1 MAGAQNDGLSLAE
14 RRRRLEAQRA
24 QQGHGGSGAARGA
37 TAAEGAAATPEVP
50 LHLLVHNPRNARRAL
65 EGIEGLADS
74 FESGGLLQ
82 PCLVVP
88 VATFRAAFPECAA
101 DLPGEGYVV
110 LGGNRRLAAA
120 QQAGLASL
128 PVHVNA
134 KLQTREQILVAAA
147 TENIAREELKPFEEL
162 DTIEDL
168 KSMLGTYDA
177 VAKKLGM
184 SAGWVSQRR
193 RLANLQPELRQALE
207 SRAPG
212 MTIELARSLGKIK
225 DREGQLK
232 AWEAARQRAEELDS
246 ETPDTSQ
253 APRKKK
259 GKVPAQKKAV
269 ETSAPLD
276 EAAKAR
282 RDSCRDAV
290 GAGAGDLARL
300 CLIAAQSPAA
310 PDEAAALAGQWLT
323 EAAAGSSALNLST
336 LASEEG
342 SERQHQAAIAIAL
355 AHCEL
360 HMTRTGGSDAVHA
373 RAYTDWLETHTDY
386 QPAHT
391 EPAATA

>member
-24 QQGHGGSGAARGA
+24 QQGHGGSGAARGVVA
-37 TAAEGAAATPEVP
+37 VGGVAATPEVS
-50 LHLLVHNPRNARRAL
+50 LGLLVHNPRNARQSL
-65 EGIEGLADS
+65 EGIEGLADT
-74 FESGGLLQ
+74 FEGAGLLQ

-88 VATFRAAFPECAA
+88 VATFRSAFPECAA
-101 DLPGEGYVV
+101 DLPVEGYVV

-120 QQAGLASL
+120 RQAGLETL
-128 PVHVNA
+128 PVHVNT

-177 VAKKLGM
+177 VARKLGM

-193 RLANLQPELRQALE
+193 RLANLQPEVRQALE
-207 SRAPG
+207 SRVPG

-225 DREGQLK
+225 DREEQLK
-232 AWEAARQRAEELDS
+232 AWEAARQRAQELDS
-246 ETPDTSQ
+246 ETPGAPQ
-253 APRKKK
+253 ATQKK
-259 GKVPAQKKAV
+259 GKVPAQKKTA
-269 ETSAPLD
+269 ETGAPLD
-276 EAAKAR
+276 DAVQAR
-282 RDSCRDAV
+282 REACRDAV

-300 CLIAAQSPAA
+300 CLIATQFPAA
-310 PDEAAALAGQWLT
+310 PDEAVALAGQWLT
-323 EAAAGSSALNLST
+323 EAASGSSALNLST

-342 SERQHQAAIAIAL
+342 SDRQHQAAIAIAL

-386 QPAHT
+386 RPADT